1 MTDAEIVQNFKLVQE
16 QINELS
22 KAFNDYAQAL
32 HKSNSDAI
40 DDIVISLLN
49 QDNGGETDV

>member
-16 QINELS
+16 QINALS
-22 KAFNDYAQAL
+22 NALNEYVQAL

-40 DDIVISLLN
+40 DEIVVSLLN